1 MNNRIEIYDIIKGL
15 AIFLV
20 VLGHTIQAFDFP
32 NEYFVPIYMFH
43 MPLFMIIS
51 GYFFYPS
58 IEKYSLKDYIKRKT
72 IRLLIPSLFWGIF
85 NMLIINGNKLL
96 NNSPINLEYSFNI
109 IITGMWFLV
118 VLYVLSVIGG
128 IIYKKSSQYEFLIW
142 GIIYIIILLIPPFW
156 IMNEIKFLLPFFL
169 IGYMMK
175 IYKVEEY
182 IFSKYKYHIFLTC
195 LLIFVVCLNIFTFD
209 FTVYKTPTDILSI
222 EYFYK
227 YIVRFLSGISGSF
240 ICFYICKLI
249 EKTSSIKGYL
259 LRIGITTLPIYV
271 LHQKFLLVSH
281 LFSFDIYMWL
291 IIPLISFI
299 IIEVCILLYK
309 NSLIDIFNY
318 FYLEIIN
325 KIIFKVI

>member
-1 MNNRIEIYDIIKGL
+1 MNNRVELYDIIKGL

-20 VLGHTIQAFDFP
+20 VLGHTIQAFVPD
-32 NEYFVPIYMFH
+32 NKYLIPIYMFH

-72 IRLLIPSLFWGIF
+72 IHLLIPSLFWGIF
-85 NMLIINGNKLL
+85 NMLIINGNKFL
-96 NNSPINLEYSFNI
+96 NNSPINLVYSFNLVV
-109 IITGMWFLV
+109 TGMWFLV

-128 IIYKKSSQYEFLIW
+128 IIYKKYPQYEFLTW
-142 GIIYIIILLIPPFW
+142 GIIYTMILFIPPFW
-156 IMNEIKFLLPFFL
+156 VINEIKYLLPFFL

-182 IFSKYKYHIFLTC
+182 MFSKNKYLIFLIC
-195 LLIFVVCLNIFTFD
+195 LLIFILFINIFTFD

-222 EYFYK
+222 DYFYK

-240 ICFYICKLI
+240 ICFYICKLF
-249 EKTSSIKGYL
+249 EKTSNIKGYL

-271 LHQKFLLVSH
+271 LHQKFLLVSR

-299 IIEVCILLYK
+299 IIEVCIFVYNKLSNRFIQLLLFG
-309 NSLIDIFNY
+309 NL
-318 FYLEIIN
+318 
-325 KIIFKVI
+325 